1 MLGLGSVGIAF
12 TWSNNRKGLA
22 RVKEKLDKATINIEW
37 RLQFRDASF
46 HILSTGSSDHSPL
59 LFIGNPKFPKL
70 PRPFRFRSMRFRD
83 KGCKDVIIK
92 RCPIK

>member
-1 MLGLGSVGIAF
+1 MLDLGSVGIAF

-22 RVKEKLDKATINIEW
+22 RVKEKLDIEW
-37 RLQFRDASF
+37 RLQFQDASF
-46 HILSTGSSDHSPL
+46 HILSTGGSDHSPL
-59 LFIGNPKFPKL
+59 VFIGNPKFPKL